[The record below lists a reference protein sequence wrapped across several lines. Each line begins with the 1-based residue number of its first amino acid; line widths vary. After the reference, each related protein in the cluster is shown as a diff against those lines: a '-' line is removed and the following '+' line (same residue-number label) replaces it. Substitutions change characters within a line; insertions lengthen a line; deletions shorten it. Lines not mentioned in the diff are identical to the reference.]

1 MKIRAPHGSVGCATP
16 SVSARRTPPQAVRR
30 PKAAGPLDPA
40 SATYDPSGC
49 GEVLVVLRVWA
60 VIASAATAASSASA
74 ASANSRTARR
84 GISSAASRSGAAQ
97 HVAERLTHERVEV
110 DRQQTV
116 GSRVVAEVEEQE
128 LALLVELP
136 AVARGTVE
144 LPDVPATR
152 LDGYGLRHGLRLRL
166 VLRLGFGFRFGFRLG
181 LRCGLGLD
189 HRSGRDDRHRLGRLR
204 RLFGRA

>member
-40 SATYDPSGC
+40 SATYEPSGC

-60 VIASAATAASSASA
+60 VIASAD
-74 ASANSRTARR
+74 SRTARR

-116 GSRVVAEVEEQE
+116 GSRVVAEV
-128 LALLVELP
+128 
-136 AVARGTVE
+136 
-144 LPDVPATR
+144 
-152 LDGYGLRHGLRLRL
+152 
-166 VLRLGFGFRFGFRLG
+166 
-181 LRCGLGLD
+181 
-189 HRSGRDDRHRLGRLR
+189 
-204 RLFGRA
+204 